1 MVNRAVFAFGLS
13 FDRFSGLLSGLFVFF
28 KVKIFDEGF
37 LLFGLFL
44 GKLKWNKMA
53 YIGVVQN
60 VLHHFVLR
68 LAAVFKVLL
77 ALLVLAR
84 LFVLLFLCLDC
95 PAALSERLSD
105 GLVGGQ
111 DVGRNERVFV
121 GHVMIFFI
129 SRVERGVLNKLL

>member
-1 MVNRAVFAFGLS
+1 MVNRAVLALGLS

-37 LLFGLFL
+37 LLFGLF
-44 GKLKWNKMA
+44 
-53 YIGVVQN
+53 IGVVQN

-68 LAAVFKVLL
+68 LAAVFEVLL

-84 LFVLLFLCLDC
+84 LFVLLFLGLDC

-105 GLVGGQ
+105 GFVGGQ